1 MKIGIIGFGKMG
13 AAIAARLVECGYE
26 VVAWSRDIQKVEI
39 SNIAVVGSTPQ
50 QVIQKSDVIISIL
63 ANDEATERAYF
74 GEDGICSARLDGKI
88 VIEMCTMLPERAKQL
103 CQAVRGAGGAFLEC
117 PVGGTVKPA
126 RDGALVGMAAGDPTT
141 FDKVK
146 PILGELTRRLD
157 FLGEVGNAA
166 AMKLAINLPLMVY
179 WGALGEAVALLGRYN
194 INVEQAFDILTDSSG
209 AIGPAKARQAP
220 IIELIKNGQSGV
232 SNFAIDQAI
241 KDMSL
246 MKSQASQNGVD
257 CPIITAALDTAK
269 LANDAGW
276 DKKDI
281 SLLAAWRRSG
291 A

>member
-39 SNIAVVGSTPQ
+39 SNIAVAASTPQ

-88 VIEMCTMLPERAKQL
+88 VIEMCTMLSERAKQL
-103 CQAVRGAGGAFLEC
+103 CQAVRSAGGAFLEC

-179 WGALGEAVALLGRYN
+179 WGALGEAVALLGRHN

-241 KDMSL
+241 KDMNL
-246 MKSQASQNGVD
+246 MKSQASQNGID

>member
-13 AAIAARLVECGYE
+13 AAIAVRLAECGHE

-39 SNIAVVGSTPQ
+39 SNIAVAASTPQ

-88 VIEMCTMLPERAKQL
+88 VIEMCTMLSERAKQL

-179 WGALGEAVALLGRYN
+179 WGALGEAVALLGRHN

-232 SNFAIDQAI
+232 SNFAINQAI
-241 KDMSL
+241 KDMNL

>member
-13 AAIAARLVECGYE
+13 AAIAARLVECGHE

-39 SNIAVVGSTPQ
+39 SNIAVAASTPQ

-74 GEDGICSARLDGKI
+74 GEDGICNARLDGKI

-103 CQAVRGAGGAFLEC
+103 CQAVLGADGAFLEC

-241 KDMSL
+241 KDMNL

>member
-13 AAIAARLVECGYE
+13 AAIAVRLAECGHE

-39 SNIAVVGSTPQ
+39 SNIAVAASTPQ

-88 VIEMCTMLPERAKQL
+88 VIEMCTMLSERAKQL

-179 WGALGEAVALLGRYN
+179 WGALGEAVALLGRHN

-241 KDMSL
+241 KDMNL

>member
-257 CPIITAALDTAK
+257 CPIITASLDTAK

>member
-179 WGALGEAVALLGRYN
+179 WGALGEAVALLGRHN

-241 KDMSL
+241 KDMNL

>member
-209 AIGPAKARQAP
+209 AIGPAKARQGP
-220 IIELIKNGQSGV
+220 IIDLIKNGQSGV

-241 KDMSL
+241 KDMNL
-246 MKSQASQNGVD
+246 MKSQAGQCGFE
-257 CPIITAALDTAK
+257 CPIITAALDTATGAK
-269 LANDAGW
+269 DAGW

-281 SLLAAWRRSG
+281 SLLAAWRTRG
-291 A
+291 D

>member
-13 AAIAARLVECGYE
+13 AAIAVRLAECGHE

-88 VIEMCTMLPERAKQL
+88 VIEMCTMLSERAKQL

-179 WGALGEAVALLGRYN
+179 WGALGEAVALLGRHN

-232 SNFAIDQAI
+232 SNFAINQAI
-241 KDMSL
+241 KDMNL

>member
-13 AAIAARLVECGYE
+13 AAIAARLVECGHE
-26 VVAWSRDIQKVEI
+26 VFAWSRDIQKVEI
-39 SNIAVVGSTPQ
+39 SNIAVAASTPQ

-88 VIEMCTMLPERAKQL
+88 VIEMCTMLSERAKQL

-179 WGALGEAVALLGRYN
+179 WGALGEAVALLSRHN

-241 KDMSL
+241 KDMNL

>member
-103 CQAVRGAGGAFLEC
+103 CQEVRGAGGAFLEC

>member
-13 AAIAARLVECGYE
+13 AAIAVRLAECGHE

-39 SNIAVVGSTPQ
+39 SNIAVAASTPQ

-74 GEDGICSARLDGKI
+74 GEDGICNARLDGKI

-179 WGALGEAVALLGRYN
+179 WGALGEAVALLGRHN

-209 AIGPAKARQAP
+209 AIGPAKARQGP

-241 KDMSL
+241 KDMNL

>member
-1 MKIGIIGFGKMG
+1 MKIGIIGFGKIG

-141 FDKVK
+141 FEKVK

-179 WGALGEAVALLGRYN
+179 WGALGEAVALLGRHN
-194 INVEQAFDILTDSSG
+194 IDVEQAFDILTDSSG
-209 AIGPAKARQAP
+209 AIGPAKARQGP
-220 IIELIKNGQSGV
+220 IIDLIKNGQSGV

-241 KDMSL
+241 KDMNL
-246 MKSQASQNGVD
+246 MKSQAGQCGFE
-257 CPIITAALDTAK
+257 CPIITAALDTATGAK
-269 LANDAGW
+269 DAGW

-281 SLLAAWRRSG
+281 SLLAAWRTRG
-291 A
+291 D

>member
-13 AAIAARLVECGYE
+13 AAIAARLVECGHE
-26 VVAWSRDIQKVEI
+26 VFAWSRDIQKVEI

-74 GEDGICSARLDGKI
+74 GEDGICNARLDGKI

-103 CQAVRGAGGAFLEC
+103 CQAVLGAGGTFLEC

-179 WGALGEAVALLGRYN
+179 WGALGEAVALLGRHN

-241 KDMSL
+241 KDMNL

>member
-13 AAIAARLVECGYE
+13 AAIAARLAECGHE

-39 SNIAVVGSTPQ
+39 SNIAVAASTPQ

-74 GEDGICSARLDGKI
+74 GEDGICNARLDGKI

-179 WGALGEAVALLGRYN
+179 WGALGEAVALLGRHN

-232 SNFAIDQAI
+232 SNFAINQAI
-241 KDMSL
+241 KDMNL

>member
-26 VVAWSRDIQKVEI
+26 VVAWSRNIQKVEI

>member
-13 AAIAARLVECGYE
+13 AAIAARLVECGHE
-26 VVAWSRDIQKVEI
+26 VFAWSRDIQKVEI
-39 SNIAVVGSTPQ
+39 SNIAVAASTPQ

-88 VIEMCTMLPERAKQL
+88 VIEMCTMLSERAKQL

-179 WGALGEAVALLGRYN
+179 WGALGEAVALLGRHN

-241 KDMSL
+241 KDMNL

>member
-179 WGALGEAVALLGRYN
+179 WGALGEAVALLGRHN

-209 AIGPAKARQAP
+209 AIGPAKARQGP
-220 IIELIKNGQSGV
+220 IIDLIKNGQSGV

-241 KDMSL
+241 KDMNL
-246 MKSQASQNGVD
+246 MKSQAGQCGFE
-257 CPIITAALDTAK
+257 CPIITAALDTATGAK
-269 LANDAGW
+269 DAGW

-281 SLLAAWRRSG
+281 SLLAAWRTRG
-291 A
+291 D